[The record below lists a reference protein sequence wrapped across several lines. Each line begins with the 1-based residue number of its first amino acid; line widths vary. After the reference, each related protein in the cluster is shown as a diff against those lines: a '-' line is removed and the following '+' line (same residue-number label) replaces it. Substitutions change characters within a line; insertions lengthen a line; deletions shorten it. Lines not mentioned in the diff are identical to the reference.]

1 MTAIKCRL
9 LFKLA
14 RNHGWGDP
22 ISTET
27 LVNWA
32 LDGSEQGL
40 GRQLAEDLRAES
52 AISYSPG
59 QGYSIKNDPD
69 SQAQVACRLVRD
81 CGYTRLQVESTL
93 SRFRDAG
100 GFAAYEMDS
109 VYAALSDW

>member
-14 RNHGWGDP
+14 RNHGWGGP
-22 ISTET
+22 VSTFT

-32 LDGSEQGL
+32 LDGSEQGA
-40 GRQLAEDLRAES
+40 GRQVLEELGGEP
-52 AISYSPG
+52 AISHHPER
-59 QGYSIKNDPD
+59 GYRIRNDPD

-100 GFAAYEMDS
+100 GFAAYEMDA
-109 VYAALSDW
+109 VCAGLPEW